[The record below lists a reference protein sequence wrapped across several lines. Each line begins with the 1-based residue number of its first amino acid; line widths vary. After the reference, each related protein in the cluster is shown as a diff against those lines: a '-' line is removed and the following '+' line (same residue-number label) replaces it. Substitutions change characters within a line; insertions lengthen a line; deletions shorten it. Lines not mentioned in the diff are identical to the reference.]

1 MWMKEFYNRCVKGNM
16 NINIVNKC
24 SICDEILNGDQ
35 AGLYYLYAKSF
46 LNNVESRIL
55 YENEKFIVMPSLGP
69 VAECH
74 LLVLPKKHICSY
86 AVWNQESL
94 CEAEE
99 LIRKISDIVR
109 KRYGSSIVFEHGTLG
124 EDMQGS
130 ASCVHAHMHIVS
142 CSKSLY
148 PYFKKDKLELRKIG
162 RLSELI
168 DQKQRRCPYFFYQ
181 ENEATA
187 YVMDDM
193 IQKSQYIR
201 FLIADI
207 LEKPDCGDWKKNPG
221 ILEVNK
227 MILEMKKD
235 FQDLF

>member
-1 MWMKEFYNRCVKGNM
+1 M

-35 AGLYYLYAKSF
+35 AGLYYLYAKSL

-86 AVWNQESL
+86 AVWDQESL
-94 CEAEE
+94 CEA
-99 LIRKISDIVR
+99 
-109 KRYGSSIVFEHGTLG
+109 
-124 EDMQGS
+124 
-130 ASCVHAHMHIVS
+130 
-142 CSKSLY
+142 
-148 PYFKKDKLELRKIG
+148 
-162 RLSELI
+162 
-168 DQKQRRCPYFFYQ
+168 
-181 ENEATA
+181 A

-207 LEKPDCGDWKKNPG
+207 LGKPDCGDWKKNPG

-235 FQDLF
+235 FQNLF